1 MLQEVV
7 SSSKA
12 VAQKTSAKAKAVSV
26 DVRGLVKRYG
36 SVVGVAGVDFH
47 LEAGKTATLL
57 GPSGCGKTTT
67 LRCIAGLEIPN
78 EGRIGFGDRTVYDS
92 QTGIVMEPEQRN
104 IGMVF
109 QSYAIWP
116 HMTVAGNVGYPLKVR
131 KAPKGEIAER
141 VNEIL
146 TLVGLSEME
155 TRPASN
161 LSGGQQQRVA
171 LARAL
176 VHQPRIVLFDEPLSN
191 LDANLR
197 ERMRAELLL
206 LQAELGFTAIYVTHD
221 QEEAMALSDKV
232 VVMNKGEVEQ
242 TGNPIEVFQDPATL
256 FAARF
261 LGCSNT
267 LSGEVAETFRE
278 SSVLVDIGSGV
289 RIKGNWQRGDS
300 PRVGDVVEVAFR
312 PQVVSLDARNGH
324 NPEALTGQVITAAFL
339 GHSIDYTI
347 KVGELIVRAETSPDI
362 FITAGSSAEIVVP
375 ERHVYV
381 YRSEDTVRSQV

>member
-1 MLQEVV
+1 MLQETPATSVRKV
-7 SSSKA
+7 SK
-12 VAQKTSAKAKAVSV
+12 SAAGNGAVSV
-26 DVRGLVKRYG
+26 DVKGLVKRYG
-36 SVVGVAGVDFH
+36 TVVGVSEVDFH
-47 LEAGKTATLL
+47 LDAGKTATLL

-78 EGRIGFGDRTVYDS
+78 EGQISFGDRKVYDS
-92 QTGIVMEPEQRN
+92 VTGISLEPEQRN

-131 KAPKGEIAER
+131 KASRAEVAER
-141 VNEIL
+141 VNVIL
-146 TLVGLSEME
+146 SLVGLADMGS
-155 TRPASN
+155 RPASN

-221 QEEAMALSDKV
+221 QEEAMALSDQV
-232 VVMNKGEVEQ
+232 VVMNRGEVEQ
-242 TGNPIEVFQDPATL
+242 TGEPMQVFQEPATL

-261 LGCSNT
+261 LGCSNVIPGHVASAT
-267 LSGEVAETFRE
+267 EDGTVLVELMGGIRMTGSWREATPATSGEAVA
-278 SSVLVDIGSGV
+278 
-289 RIKGNWQRGDS
+289 
-300 PRVGDVVEVAFR
+300 VAFR
-312 PQVVSLDARNGH
+312 PGTVTLGQTLPDPTNVV
-324 NPEALTGQVITAAFL
+324 EGQILTAAFL

-347 KVGELIVRAETSPDI
+347 KVGELMIRAETSPDI
-362 FITAGSSAEIVVP
+362 AIAAGQTTKLQIP
-375 ERHVYV
+375 RHHSFV
-381 YRSEDTVRSQV
+381 YRWRSEI